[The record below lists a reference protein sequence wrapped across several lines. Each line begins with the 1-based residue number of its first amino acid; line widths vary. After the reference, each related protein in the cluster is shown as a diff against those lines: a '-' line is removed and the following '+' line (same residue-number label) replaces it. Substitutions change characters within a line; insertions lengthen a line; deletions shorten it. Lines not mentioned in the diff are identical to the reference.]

1 MQGGRGRRGR
11 QEEVNYWPG
20 YVDVLS
26 TLLLVVTFLLS
37 MFMLAQFFVGQEA
50 NNKDSLLRRL
60 NRQIAQLTEL
70 LALETGKKKGLQ
82 DEMATL
88 AASLSMTQAENSRL
102 AGAAGLGDEKAKATD
117 DRLSVLTKDLDT
129 QKKVSSDAL
138 AQVEVL
144 NLQLSALRRQMAA
157 LEEALQ
163 ASEKK
168 DSEAQDRIKD
178 LGQRLNVA
186 LAKKVQ
192 ELQRYRSDF
201 FGRLRD
207 LLANRPG
214 IRVVGD
220 RFVFD
225 AEVLFPSGSAD
236 LNVEGLATLD
246 QLAGA
251 IKQLEGAIPND
262 LPWVLRVDGHTD
274 VRPIR
279 SPLFPSNWE
288 LSSARA
294 TSVVKF
300 LISRGV
306 APQNLAAAGFGEF
319 QPIEQGTSDEVLR
332 RNRRIELKLDTR

>member
-1 MQGGRGRRGR
+1 MRSVRRRRGA
-11 QEEVNYWPG
+11 EEMNYWPG

-37 MFMLAQFFVGQEA
+37 IFMLAQFFVSQEA
-50 NNKDSLLRRL
+50 SGKDSLLKRL
-60 NRQIAQLTEL
+60 TRQIAQLTQL
-70 LALETGKKKGLQ
+70 LSLEQGQKKGLQ

-88 AASLSMTQAENSRL
+88 AASLSMTKDENARL
-102 AGAAGLGDEKAKATD
+102 TGQLGLGGDAAKSAEAKATKLTAD
-117 DRLSVLTKDLDT
+117 LESQTKLSTE
-129 QKKVSSDAL
+129 AL

-144 NLQLSALRRQMAA
+144 NLQLLALRRQMSA

-163 ASEKK
+163 ASERK
-168 DSEAQDRIKD
+168 DKEAQDRIKD

-225 AEVLFPSGSAD
+225 AEVLFPTGQAD
-236 LNVEGLATLD
+236 INVQGLATLD
-246 QLAGA
+246 QLAA
-251 IKQLEGAIPND
+251 ALRELERQIPPD
-262 LPWVLRVDGHTD
+262 ISWILRVDGHTD
-274 VRPIR
+274 IRPIR
-279 SPLFPSNWE
+279 SPQFPSNWE

-300 LISRGV
+300 LIARGV
-306 APQNLAAAGFGEF
+306 RPDNLAATGFGEF
-319 QPIEQGTSDEVLR
+319 QPLDPGNTEDALR